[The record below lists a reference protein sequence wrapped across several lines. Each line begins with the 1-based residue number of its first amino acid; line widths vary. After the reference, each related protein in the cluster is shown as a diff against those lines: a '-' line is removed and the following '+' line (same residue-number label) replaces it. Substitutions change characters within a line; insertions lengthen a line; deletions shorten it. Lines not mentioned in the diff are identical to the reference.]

1 MLVRRLVLI
10 SIGLILAVAA
20 GFMFL
25 LIAGLAQPASRKVLE
40 GLGWLFLAA
49 ARSDAMQGDP
59 PGSYLVLAAR
69 IMWWAMLAIVVAPIV
84 ITALVGEAARLRSF
98 LWNVGAPA
106 IMTAA
111 IPWVA
116 RSARSPGSAAIRDAA
131 TRSAETQVDQVRL
144 LLLLFLCGAVSGF
157 IYWAVSGREAGLFAP
172 SAAALNTPPSPKS

>member
-1 MLVRRLVLI
+1 MVLRRFTLV

-69 IMWWAMLAIVVAPIV
+69 IMWWAMLAIVVAPII
-84 ITALVGEAARLRSF
+84 ITALIGEAAKLRSF

-111 IPWVA
+111 IPWLARGA
-116 RSARSPGSAAIRDAA
+116 RSAGSAAIREAA
-131 TRSAETQVDQVRL
+131 TRSAETQADQVRIV
-144 LLLLFLCGAVSGF
+144 LLLFLSGAVSGF
-157 IYWAVSGREAGLFAP
+157 IYWAVSGREAGLSGPATP
-172 SAAALNTPPSPKS
+172 ALNAPPSPKS